1 MKKTKQILLSL
12 CLSLCVIVPAFA
24 QSGARQD
31 NSMVL
36 TYLFLGTCALIIL
49 LQFAP
54 LMAMVFG
61 ILKGVFGKKTQEE
74 AKTAPVK
81 IR

>member
-1 MKKTKQILLSL
+1 MKKMKPVILSL
-12 CLSLCVIVPAFA
+12 ILSLGTFVPVFA
-24 QSGARQD
+24 QTGARED

-61 ILKGVFGKKTQEE
+61 MIKGVFGKKTQAE
-74 AKTAPVK
+74 AKTVPVK
-81 IR
+81 TR